1 MPTGRNSLTPN
12 PIAFGKARFKLGIAA
27 AISCLGVVGVCVAD
41 TEVPVDIIGRVLFV
55 NAHVNGEGPFNF
67 ILDTGASETV
77 IIPRLA
83 KKLGV
88 SSFPVSSCQRRGR
101 VQSVAVGK
109 ATVEDLPVY
118 VYDPPQALPL
128 RLDKGIDYHGL
139 LGYTFLR
146 HFVTTVDYPKQRVRL
161 RLPSRPPPAG
171 TESTGKEE
179 RIPFTLLEQ
188 LIYVRGSVN
197 GKGPVTFLLDT
208 GSAEVLL
215 WPSVAERL
223 NLTTRAMP
231 QYGHTALARLARLG
245 LGQAMVGNVPA
256 IVRPAPAKPPSNR
269 YHGILGYPYLSKFV
283 VTVDYGS
290 RVIMLERGP
299 SPSVNLR
306 TFELKHPQALPAYPL
321 ERPAHLPL
329 TPEP

>member
-1 MPTGRNSLTPN
+1 M
-12 PIAFGKARFKLGIAA
+12 
-27 AISCLGVVGVCVAD
+27 
-41 TEVPVDIIGRVLFV
+41 DIIGRVLFV
-55 NAHVNGEGPFNF
+55 DALVNGQGPFNF

-77 IIPRLA
+77 ITPRVA
-83 KKLGV
+83 QKLGV
-88 SSFPVSSCQRRGR
+88 SSFPVSSRQRKGR
-101 VQSVAVGK
+101 VQSVSVGK

-128 RLDKGIDYHGL
+128 RLDKG
-139 LGYTFLR
+139 
-146 HFVTTVDYPKQRVRL
+146 
-161 RLPSRPPPAG
+161 
-171 TESTGKEE
+171 
-179 RIPFTLLEQ
+179 
-188 LIYVRGSVN
+188 
-197 GKGPVTFLLDT
+197 PVTFLLDT

-215 WPSVAERL
+215 WPGVAERL
-223 NLTTRAMP
+223 KLTTRVLP
-231 QYGHTALARLARLG
+231 QYRRTALAQLARLG

-256 IVRPAPAKPPSNR
+256 IVRPAPAKPPANR